1 MNSSQMQPITGK
13 ELDYIS
19 DCISN
24 EDLLIKQ
31 CAAAAVVNNNPAFS
45 GIISQHIRCHEQHM
59 TKLTDALQ
67 QHQQLAPTQ
76 GH

>member
-1 MNSSQMQPITGK
+1 MNVSQMQPISNK
-13 ELDYIS
+13 ELEYIS

-31 CAAAAVVNNNPAFS
+31 CAAAAVVSHNPTIS
-45 GIISQHIRCHEQHM
+45 QIISEQIRCHEQHLH
-59 TKLTDALQ
+59 KLTGALQ
-67 QHQQLAPTQ
+67 QHQNLAPTQ

>member
-1 MNSSQMQPITGK
+1 MNVSQMQPMSNK
-13 ELDYIS
+13 ELEYIS

-31 CAAAAVVNNNPAFS
+31 CAAAAVVSQNPT
-45 GIISQHIRCHEQHM
+45 ISQAITQHIRTHEQHL
-59 TKLTDALQ
+59 TKLTGALQ
-67 QHQQLAPTQ
+67 QHQNLAPTQ